1 MKKAIFLDRDGVLN
15 VKRNDYVKSEEELE
29 ILPDIQNQLLR
40 LVNAG
45 YDLFI
50 LTNQSVINRGL
61 ISVEDESKINK
72 KLLDFLT
79 NHGVKIS
86 KIYICPHRPDE
97 NCLCRKPNIGMINQ
111 AVQEFE
117 IDLTTSWF
125 LGDSESDKE
134 AATRAG
140 CNFALVC
147 NNLNIVVDQILTQI

>member
-15 VKRNDYVKSEEELE
+15 VKRNDYVKSEDELE
-29 ILPDIQNQLLR
+29 IIPKIEKQLLR